1 MTMARFLI
9 VRHAQATPPDDLLL
23 PGPDIPLLPAG
34 EAQALAIANRLRA
47 FDPAAVY
54 ASDARR
60 ARQTGKIIASTC
72 DVELRLLP
80 DLREIDLGAWGGQTF
95 AALAAAD
102 PHVAT
107 WFSDPE
113 ATTPPG
119 GERASKAAAR
129 VLAAFQTLAQTGT
142 ETAVIVG
149 HAGSLRLALAQAL
162 GMPLAAYWRFSLDFA
177 SLSILAWTSDGPI
190 VESLNDT
197 SHFTAEQSRP

>member
-1 MTMARFLI
+1 MTRFLL
-9 VRHAQATPPDDLLL
+9 VRHAQAAAPDDLRL
-23 PGPDIPLLPAG
+23 PGPDLPLLPEG
-34 EAQALAIANRLRA
+34 EAQAATIADRLRA

-60 ARQTGKIIASTC
+60 ARQTGEIIASTC
-72 DVELRLLP
+72 NVELHLLP

-95 AALAAAD
+95 SALAEAD
-102 PHVAT
+102 PYAAT

-113 ATTPPG
+113 AMTPPG
-119 GERASKAAAR
+119 GERASDAAAR
-129 VLAAFQTLAQTGT
+129 VLAAFEGIARNGV

-162 GMPLAAYWRFSLDFA
+162 GMPLDAYWRFRLDCA

-197 SHFTAEQSRP
+197 SHLTAEQSRT